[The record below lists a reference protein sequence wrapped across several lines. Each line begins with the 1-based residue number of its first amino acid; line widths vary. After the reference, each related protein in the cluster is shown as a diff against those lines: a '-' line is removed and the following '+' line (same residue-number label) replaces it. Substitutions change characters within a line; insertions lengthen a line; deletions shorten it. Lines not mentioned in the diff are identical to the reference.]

1 MLGSRITAGMRA
13 WSGHDWATAYQNL
26 EALLGSPQA
35 EPEQLEALAESAWWL
50 GEVDDTITAR
60 ERAFSMYVDA
70 HRDVDAARVATQ
82 VAENHAHRLESSEAR
97 GWMSR
102 AARMLDGLA
111 ETPELG
117 HLRRL
122 ESVFAVGAEGG
133 VDHALELAREVE
145 RIGKVTGDRD
155 LEMLGLHDQ
164 GRFLVAAG
172 EVGRGFK
179 LMEEAMVSVV
189 TGELTPLVTGRIYCN
204 MIETCASTADYKR
217 ASEWSDRAMRWCE
230 EMGHAGGYPG
240 VCRVRRSEL
249 MRLRGAWPAAEE
261 EANRAA
267 SELRDF
273 GPYMAEAFNEIGL
286 LRLHRGDLDGAD
298 EAFKRAHSL
307 GANAVPG
314 MAMVRMARSQT
325 DVAHSM
331 IESVL
336 QGAESPLARIK
347 LLRVAVEI
355 ALEASALDQARAHSE
370 ELSELTGEFGSEL
383 FDSFALQGRARVLA
397 AEGRHNEA
405 AAIHRKVVESLIP
418 HGLPYETA
426 RARCDLGLSLIG
438 DGNEDLGRLE
448 LEAAREEFER
458 LGAAT
463 ALEWLRRSS
472 LDAPR
477 SQTKSVM
484 MFTDLVD
491 STNLIGLVGDDAW
504 ADLVAWHDRT
514 LRALIERHDGKEI
527 DHTGDGF
534 FISFEAATDAVN
546 CAVEIQRALQSHRRE
561 SGFSPR
567 VRIGIHAG
575 LVLEREKRLLGH
587 NVHLAARIGSAAEGD
602 EILVSRVTG
611 TELGHGYRIEDM
623 RTLAVKGVDEPVE
636 VGSVAWS

>member
-1 MLGSRITAGMRA
+1 LHGSEMTAGMRA
-13 WSGHDWATAYQNL
+13 WSGHDWSTAYSEL
-26 EALLGSPQA
+26 KATLRAPEA
-35 EPEQLEALAESAWWL
+35 EPEHLEALAESAWWL
-50 GEVDDTITAR
+50 GAIDDTIAAR
-60 ERAFSMYVDA
+60 ERAFSIYVDA
-70 HRDVDAARVATQ
+70 HRDVDAARVAVE
-82 VAENHAHRLESSEAR
+82 VAENHAHRLEASEAR
-97 GWMSR
+97 GWMRR
-102 AARMLDGLA
+102 AARLLDGLG

-117 HLRRL
+117 QLRRL

-155 LEMLGLHDQ
+155 LEMLGLHDR
-164 GRFLVAAG
+164 GRFLVATG
-172 EVGRGFK
+172 EVDEGFN

-189 TGELTPLVTGRIYCN
+189 TGELTPFVTGRIYCN

-249 MRLRGAWPAAEE
+249 MRLRGAWPAAEA

-307 GANAVPG
+307 GANAMPG
-314 MAMVRMARSQT
+314 MALSKVARGQA

-336 QGAESPLARIK
+336 QGTESPLARIK
-347 LLRVAVEI
+347 LLPGAVEI
-355 ALEASALDQARAHSE
+355 ALEASALDQARQHSE
-370 ELSELTGEFGSEL
+370 ELSQLTDGFGSEL
-383 FDSFALQGRARVLA
+383 FDSFALQARARVLT
-397 AEGRHNEA
+397 AEGRHDEA
-405 AAIHRKVVESLIP
+405 VAIHRKVVESLIP

-426 RARCDLGLSLIG
+426 RARCDLGLSLIANG
-438 DGNEDLGRLE
+438 IEDLGRLE
-448 LEAAREEFER
+448 FETAREELER

-463 ALEWLRRSS
+463 ALEWLRRLS
-472 LDAPR
+472 LDGR
-477 SQTKSVM
+477 RTQTTSVM
-484 MFTDLVD
+484 MFTDMVD
-491 STNLIGLVGDDAW
+491 STSLIGLVGDEAW
-504 ADLVAWHDRT
+504 GDLIAWHDATLRT
-514 LRALIERHDGKEI
+514 LIDRHHGAEI
-527 DHTGDGF
+527 DHAGDGF
-534 FISFEAATDAVN
+534 FVSFESATDAVR
-546 CAVEIQRALQSHRRE
+546 CAMEIQRALQSHRRE

-575 LVLEREKRLLGH
+575 PVLESERRLLGH
-587 NVHLAARIGSAAEGD
+587 NVHLAARIGAAAKGD

-611 TELGHGYRIEDM
+611 AELGHGYRIEDM
-623 RTLAVKGVDEPVE
+623 RTLAVKGIDESVE
-636 VGSVAWS
+636 VGAVAWS

>member
-1 MLGSRITAGMRA
+1 MRA
-13 WSGHDWATAYQNL
+13 WSGHDWSTAYQNL
-26 EALLGSPQA
+26 KALLGSPQA
-35 EPEQLEALAESAWWL
+35 EPEQLESLAESAWWL

-70 HRDVDAARVATQ
+70 HREVDAARVAIQ

-97 GWMSR
+97 GWMRR
-102 AARMLDGLA
+102 AARLLDGLR

-117 HLRRL
+117 QLRRL

-145 RIGKVTGDRD
+145 RIGKVTSNRD
-155 LEMLGLHDQ
+155 LEMLGIHDQ
-164 GRFLVAAG
+164 GRFLVAG
-172 EVGRGFK
+172 GDVDQGYN

-189 TGELTPLVTGRIYCN
+189 TGELTPFVTGRIYCN

-249 MRLRGAWPAAEE
+249 MRLRGAWPAAEA

-273 GPYMAEAFNEIGL
+273 GPHMAAAFNEIGM

-307 GANAVPG
+307 GTTAMPG
-314 MAMVRMARSQT
+314 MAMVKMARGQT

-336 QGAESPLARIK
+336 QGTESPLARIK
-347 LLRVAVEI
+347 LLPGAVEM
-355 ALEASALDQARAHSE
+355 ALGASALERASQHSE
-370 ELSELTGEFGSEL
+370 ELSELSGTFGSEL
-383 FDSFALQGRARVLA
+383 FESFALQGRARVLA
-397 AEGRHNEA
+397 AEGRYEEA
-405 AAIHRKVVESLIP
+405 AAIHRKVVEILIP

-438 DGNEDLGRLE
+438 DGKEDLGRLE
-448 LEAAREEFER
+448 LETAREEFER
-458 LGAAT
+458 LGAVT
-463 ALEWLRRSS
+463 ALEWLQRSS
-472 LDAPR
+472 LDGHR
-477 SQTKSVM
+477 TETLSVM

-491 STNLIGLVGDDAW
+491 STKLIGLVGDEAW
-504 ADLVAWHDRT
+504 ADLVTWHDRT
-514 LRALIERHDGKEI
+514 LRTLIKRHQGTEI
-527 DHTGDGF
+527 DHAGDGF
-534 FISFEAATDAVN
+534 FISFERSTDAVS
-546 CAVEIQRALQSHRRE
+546 CAIEIQRVLQSHRRE
-561 SGFSPR
+561 SGFSPK

-575 LVLEREKRLLGH
+575 PVLEWEKRLLGH

-602 EILVSRVTG
+602 EILVSQVTG
-611 TELGHGYRIEDM
+611 AELGHEYRIEDM
-623 RTLAVKGVDEPVE
+623 RTLALKGVGEPVV
-636 VGSVAWS
+636 VGSVIWS